1 MKIGFDARMLLGEW
15 KHRGIG
21 RYILSLLKHV
31 DDKKIIAFFPKNNIS
46 DNYEFFS
53 KGHSFFPLWEQFFL
67 PKLISNDKL
76 NFFLFPSITAPIRK
90 FRSTKTIIIVY
101 DLIFLLPFSE
111 LKPSHSL
118 YNNLGRLYRR
128 LVAPLVYVNCDYI
141 ISISEYTKNELSKTF
156 KISKDRIFVIPCS
169 ITNDWFI
176 NKPIPSHEREKYFL
190 AVSGDA
196 PSKNLFNIIE
206 AFSFF
211 LKLIDDKSFILRIVG
226 VKSSS
231 QRHFIKYAK
240 KLNIENNVIFDKLIT
255 NSELQSLYRKAWCS
269 LTLSLHEGF
278 GIPIVEAMA
287 SGTPVI
293 CSNSTSMPEVAGDNA
308 IFADPKNISD
318 IVNCMVEIYNLSAI
332 ERDDIASKALK
343 DSHRYSESSVEI
355 EIKSF
360 WSKLGLN

>member
-1 MKIGFDARMLLGEW
+1 MKLGFDARMLLGEW

-21 RYILSLLKHV
+21 RYIISLLKHV
-31 DDKKIIAFFPKNNIS
+31 DDKNIVAYFPKNNIS
-46 DNYEFFS
+46 NEYKFFS
-53 KGHSFFPLWEQFFL
+53 KGHSFFPFWEQIIL
-67 PKLISNDKL
+67 PQLISSNNL
-76 NFFLFPSITAPIRK
+76 EFFLFPSITAPFRK
-90 FRSTKTIIIVY
+90 FSNTKTIVIVY
-101 DLIFLLPFSE
+101 DLIFMLPFAE

-128 LVAPLVYVNCDYI
+128 LIAPLVYIKCDFI
-141 ISISEYTKNELSKTF
+141 IAISEYSKNELSNTF

-176 NKPIPSHEREKYFL
+176 NKPIPSHDRKKYFL

-211 LKLIDDKSFILRIVG
+211 FKLIDDKSFILRIVG

-231 QRHFIKYAK
+231 QRHFIKFAK
-240 KLNIENNVIFDKLIT
+240 KLNIENNVIFDKLIK
-255 NSELQSLYRKAWCS
+255 NSELQSLYRNAWCS

-278 GIPIVEAMA
+278 GVPIVEAMA

-318 IVNCMVEIYNLSAI
+318 IVNSMVKIYNMSAI
-332 ERDDIASKALK
+332 DRDDIASKALV
-343 DSHRYSESSVEI
+343 DSHRYSESSVEK
-355 EIKSF
+355 EIINF